1 MLGSV
6 MVVTPP
12 DDLLEDSS
20 RILCIDLDQIQTGMI
35 SKCLSNIDFSRNIVI
50 YMWKSND
57 SYEWL
62 ADKKEK
68 ADLVIFNAN
77 MNNMLVGYLA
87 GLKNSFYFG
96 NLKDI
101 DKFNTRC
108 IFDLDTLIDILQKVI
123 E

>member
-77 MNNMLVGYLA
+77 MNNVLVGYLA

>member
-1 MLGSV
+1 

-77 MNNMLVGYLA
+77 MNNVLVGYLA